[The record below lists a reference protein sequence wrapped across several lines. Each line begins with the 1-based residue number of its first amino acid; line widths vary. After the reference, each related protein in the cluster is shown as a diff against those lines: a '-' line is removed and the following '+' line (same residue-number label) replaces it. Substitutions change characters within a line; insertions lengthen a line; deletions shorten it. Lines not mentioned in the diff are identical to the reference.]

1 VGRRWIAPLVVACT
15 LAAPAGA
22 SAHARNATVALDY
35 RLVLAP
41 TALPGVSVAVLD
53 GDRDLRLRVRGA
65 TLVVLGDL
73 GEPMLRIGAAGAW
86 ANRAST
92 TAVAEKLTDHGHG
105 WRKVGSGPEFVW
117 HEHRLSPPPYD
128 AVTTGPPPRFTI
140 PVELGGRRGT
150 IAGTFVRVARPDPW
164 PWVAGAAALVAA
176 IGTVLRLRPRLR
188 ASAATALGAAA
199 GAAALTAFV
208 SFTTADAT
216 DGRVAWGQIAVAA
229 AFGAALAA
237 AFVRL
242 HGVRRSHL
250 AGVVG
255 AGAAALSLGSLGV
268 FRHGVVV
275 SSLPA
280 AGARALCALAL
291 TAGLAA
297 LATSLTVQDRTMR
310 RAAR

>member
-1 VGRRWIAPLVVACT
+1 MGRRWIAPLVVACT
-15 LAAPAGA
+15 LAAPASA

-41 TALPGVSVAVLD
+41 TSLPGVSIGVLD
-53 GDRDLRLRVRGA
+53 GDRDLRVRVHGA

-73 GEPMLRIGAAGAW
+73 GERMLRIAPAGTW

-92 TAVAEKLTDHGHG
+92 TAVAEKLTRRGGG
-105 WRKVGSGPEFVW
+105 WQKVGSGPEFVW

-128 AVTTGPPPRFTI
+128 AATTGPAPRFTI
-140 PVELGGRRGT
+140 PAELEGRRVT
-150 IAGTFVRVARPDPW
+150 IGGTFVRVGRPSPW
-164 PWVAGAAALVAA
+164 PWLGGAVALLAA
-176 IGTVLRLRPRLR
+176 IGLLLRLRPRLR
-188 ASAATALGAAA
+188 GQVATTLGAAA

-216 DGRVAWGQIAVAA
+216 TGRVAWGQIAVAA
-229 AFGAALAA
+229 AFAAALAV

-242 HGVRRSHL
+242 HGARRSHL

-291 TAGLAA
+291 AAGVAS
-297 LATSLTVQDRTMR
+297 LATSLTVKEHALRRT
-310 RAAR
+310 AR

>member
-1 VGRRWIAPLVVACT
+1 MGRRWIAPLVVACT
-15 LAAPAGA
+15 LAAPASA

-41 TALPGVSVAVLD
+41 TTLPGVSVAVLD
-53 GDRDLRLRVRGA
+53 GDRDLRVRVRGT

-73 GEPMLRIGAAGAW
+73 GEPMLRIGPAGVW

-92 TAVAEKLTDHGHG
+92 TAVAEQLTGAGKG
-105 WRKVGSGPEFVW
+105 WRKLRSGPEIVW

-128 AVTTGPPPRFTI
+128 AATSGPAPRFTI
-140 PVELGGRRGT
+140 PVEVGGRRST
-150 IAGTFVRVARPDPW
+150 IGGTFVRVGRPSPW
-164 PWVAGAAALVAA
+164 PWVGGAVVLAAA
-176 IGTVLRLRPRLR
+176 IGLLLRARPRLR
-188 ASAATALGAAA
+188 GPASTALGAAA

-216 DGRVAWGQIAVAA
+216 TGRIAWGQIAVAA
-229 AFGAALAA
+229 AFAAALAI
-237 AFVRL
+237 AFTRL
-242 HGVRRSHL
+242 HGARRSHL

-280 AGARALCALAL
+280 AGARTLCALAF
-291 TAGLAA
+291 TAGVAA
-297 LATSLTVQDRTMR
+297 LASSLTVHESTFR

>member
-41 TALPGVSVAVLD
+41 TSLPGVSVGVLD
-53 GDRDLRLRVRGA
+53 GDRDLRVRVHDA

-73 GEPMLRIGAAGAW
+73 GEPMLRITPAGAW

-92 TAVAEKLTDHGHG
+92 TAVAEKLTGGGHG
-105 WRKVGSGPEFVW
+105 WHKVGSGSEFVW
-117 HEHRLSPPPYD
+117 HEHRLSPPPYE
-128 AVTTGPPPRFTI
+128 AATTGPAPRFTI
-140 PVELGGRRGT
+140 PAELAGHRVT
-150 IAGTFVRVARPDPW
+150 IDGTFVRVDRPSPW
-164 PWVAGAAALVAA
+164 PWLAGVAALVCAVA
-176 IGTVLRLRPRLR
+176 LVLRVRPRLR
-188 ASAATALGAAA
+188 APAATALGVAA

-216 DGRVAWGQIAVAA
+216 TGRVAWGQIAVAA
-229 AFGAALAA
+229 AFGAALAV

-280 AGARALCALAL
+280 AGARAFCALAL
-291 TAGLAA
+291 AAGVAA
-297 LATSLTVQDRTMR
+297 LCTSLTVREQGLR

>member
-41 TALPGVSVAVLD
+41 TSLPGVSVGVLD
-53 GDRDLRLRVRGA
+53 GDRDLRVRVHDA
-65 TLVVLGDL
+65 TLVIRGDL
-73 GEPMLRIGAAGAW
+73 GEPMLRISPQGTW

-92 TAVAEKLTDHGHG
+92 TAVAEKLTERGRG
-105 WRKVGSGPEFVW
+105 WQKVGSGPEFVW

-128 AVTTGPPPRFTI
+128 AATSGPAPRFTI
-140 PVELGGRRGT
+140 PAELDGRRVT
-150 IAGTFVRVARPDPW
+150 IGGTFVRVDRPSPW
-164 PWVAGAAALVAA
+164 GWLAGAALLVGAV
-176 IGTVLRLRPRLR
+176 GVVLRARPGLRGP
-188 ASAATALGAAA
+188 AATALGAAA

-216 DGRVAWGQIAVAA
+216 TGRVAWGQIAVAA
-229 AFGAALAA
+229 AFGAALAV

-242 HGVRRSHL
+242 HGARRSHL

-291 TAGLAA
+291 AAGVAA
-297 LATSLTVQDRTMR
+297 LGTSLTVKEHTLRRTR
-310 RAAR
+310 